1 MTRTISLLTDFGYP
15 DSTYSLNI
23 IAEEQLGM
31 LHRAGY
37 EPRGVVDEGFEPQRN
52 WKYAELRY
60 LPHETKANNEKFH
73 DGWQKTVRTLR
84 TSFEEVL
91 EGVDVVIT
99 HDLIY
104 QASMLWHNMAARRYA
119 RDHSNVRWLHWVHS
133 ATPSPVWVQ
142 RDPRLESVQSHFPHS
157 LTVYPNSFDVPR
169 VAANFRC
176 EVDQVAV
183 VPHPTDVCGYLGFQ
197 DATRR
202 LVQEKRLLE
211 ADAILVYP
219 IRLDRGKQVE
229 YVLRTAAGLKSVGR
243 SVRAVVVDFHST
255 GGDKVVYRDW
265 LKTLAVDL
273 DLNSIEVTFTSEFDE
288 SLSLNAPREMV
299 RDLMLL
305 CNVYV
310 HPSVSET
317 YSLVTQEAGLCG
329 AFLVLNRDFPSMR
342 SVYGPDAAYYQFSS
356 GINALTGMD
365 GETTTNY
372 DNIDDYFRSIA
383 LRVAYELDHNV
394 VLAQQ
399 KRIRQERNPD
409 YVFKRYIEPLF
420 SDWES

>member
-1 MTRTISLLTDFGYP
+1 VKTITLLTDFGYP

-37 EPRGVVDEGFEPQRN
+37 EPRAVVDEGFEPQRN
-52 WKYAELRY
+52 WQHADLRY
-60 LPHETKANNEKFH
+60 LPHVKKGNNVEFH

-99 HDLIY
+99 HDLVY

-119 RDHSNVRWLHWVHS
+119 RDHSDVRWLHWVHS
-133 ATPSPVWVQ
+133 ATPSPVWMQ
-142 RDPRLESVQSHFPHS
+142 RDPRLEPVQSHFPHS
-157 LTVYPNSFDVPR
+157 RTVYPNAFDVPR
-169 VAANFRC
+169 VATNFHC

-197 DATRR
+197 DITTR

-211 ADAILVYP
+211 ADVILVYP

-229 YVLRTAAGLKSVGR
+229 HVLRTAAALKRIGR
-243 SVRAVVVDFHST
+243 SVRVVVVDFHST

-288 SLSLNAPREMV
+288 SLKLNAPREMV

-305 CNVYV
+305 CNAYV

-329 AFLVLNRDFPSMR
+329 AFLVLNRDFPPSR

-356 GINALTGMD
+356 GINALTGLD
-365 GETTTNY
+365 GETTTVY
-372 DNIDDYFRSIA
+372 DDVDDYFHSIA

-409 YVFKRYIEPLF
+409 YIFKRFIEPLF
-420 SDWES
+420 SDWET